1 MKIMWR
7 IIRKTCL
14 YLFLAHLVYIIALRW
29 VNPPITI
36 TQLSN
41 WISGNGLSRDYV
53 DYQEMS
59 ASIKLAVIAGEDQL
73 FAEHNGFDVRSIRKA
88 MEYNEKNPDK
98 KRRGAST
105 ISQQTAK
112 NVFLWQGGGFFRKGL
127 EVYFTFMIELFWP
140 KERILEVYLNVAE
153 TGKGVFGVEAAAR
166 HYFNKKA
173 AQLTPTE
180 AARIAAALPNPKRYT
195 VKPLSAYVSKRSA
208 KLLRQMKNLEGD
220 PDIQK
225 IIHAH

>member
-53 DYQEMS
+53 DYQEMN

-88 MEYNEKNPDK
+88 ME
-98 KRRGAST
+98 
-105 ISQQTAK
+105 
-112 NVFLWQGGGFFRKGL
+112 
-127 EVYFTFMIELFWP
+127 
-140 KERILEVYLNVAE
+140 
-153 TGKGVFGVEAAAR
+153 
-166 HYFNKKA
+166 
-173 AQLTPTE
+173 
-180 AARIAAALPNPKRYT
+180 
-195 VKPLSAYVSKRSA
+195 
-208 KLLRQMKNLEGD
+208 
-220 PDIQK
+220 
-225 IIHAH
+225 

>member
-1 MKIMWR
+1 MWR
-7 IIRKTCL
+7 ILKKIFL
-14 YLFLAHLVYIIALRW
+14 YLFVFQFVYIIALRW

-41 WISGNGLSRDYV
+41 WISGNGLARDYV
-53 DYQEMS
+53 DYNEMS
-59 ASIKLAVIAGEDQL
+59 ASVKLAVIAGEDQL
-73 FAEHNGFDVRSIRKA
+73 FAEHNGFDMRSIRKA
-88 MEYNEKNPDK
+88 MKYNEKNPN

-166 HYFNKKA
+166 RYFNKSA
-173 AQLTPTE
+173 SQLTDTE

-195 VKPLSAYVSKRSA
+195 VKPLSNYVSKRSA
-208 KLLRQMKNLEGD
+208 KLLRQMNNLEGD
-220 PDIQK
+220 PAIQK
-225 IIHAH
+225 VIQAR

>member
-1 MKIMWR
+1 MWR

-166 HYFNKKA
+166 HYFNKRA

-195 VKPLSAYVSKRSA
+195 VKPLSVYVSKRSA

>member
-1 MKIMWR
+1 MWR
-7 IIRKTCL
+7 ILKKIFL
-14 YLFLAHLVYIIALRW
+14 YLFVFQFVYIIALRW

-41 WISGNGLSRDYV
+41 WISGNGLARDYV
-53 DYQEMS
+53 DYNEMS
-59 ASIKLAVIAGEDQL
+59 ASVKLAVIAGEDQL
-73 FAEHNGFDVRSIRKA
+73 FAEHNGFDMRSIRKA
-88 MEYNEKNPDK
+88 MEYNEKNPN

-153 TGKGVFGVEAAAR
+153 TGKEVFGVEAAAR
-166 HYFNKKA
+166 RYFNKSA
-173 AQLTPTE
+173 SQLTDTE

-195 VKPLSAYVSKRSA
+195 VKPLSNYVSKRSA
-208 KLLRQMKNLEGD
+208 KLLRQMNNLEGD
-220 PDIQK
+220 PAIQK
-225 IIHAH
+225 VIQAR

>member
-1 MKIMWR
+1 MWR
-7 IIRKTCL
+7 ILKKIFL
-14 YLFLAHLVYIIALRW
+14 YLFVFQFVYIIALRW

-41 WISGNGLSRDYV
+41 WISGNGLARDYV
-53 DYQEMS
+53 DYNEMS
-59 ASIKLAVIAGEDQL
+59 ASVKLAVIAGEDQL
-73 FAEHNGFDVRSIRKA
+73 FAEHNGFDMRSIRKA
-88 MEYNEKNPDK
+88 MEYNEKNPN

-166 HYFNKKA
+166 RYFNKSA
-173 AQLTPTE
+173 SQLTDTE

-195 VKPLSAYVSKRSA
+195 VKPLSNYVSKRSA
-208 KLLRQMKNLEGD
+208 KLLRQMNNLEGD
-220 PDIQK
+220 PAIQK
-225 IIHAH
+225 VIQAR